1 MKTTI
6 THTSRA
12 LNIRVK
18 LIEKFHFLNEIE
30 LVGDHGSPHADVRV
44 AATRRVFPRAVG
56 GVWVDGE
63 DSVALQLRSER

>member
-1 MKTTI
+1 MKTTT

-18 LIEKFHFLNEIE
+18 LIEEFHFLNEIE
-30 LVGDHGSPHADVRV
+30 FVGDHGSPHADVRV
-44 AATRRVFPRAVG
+44 TATRRVFPGAVG

-63 DSVALQLRSER
+63 DSVALWLRSER